1 MGAACCG
8 AATDRKVC
16 GSSEFSIPCESKGT
30 GTMRDGCIKSVY
42 AVEAFL
48 RRCGPED
55 PEAVRHAL
63 WGELWADKAAPSAS

>member
-1 MGAACCG
+1 
-8 AATDRKVC
+8 
-16 GSSEFSIPCESKGT
+16 
-30 GTMRDGCIKSVY
+30 MRDGCIKSVY

-63 WGELWADKAAPSAS
+63 WGELWADKAAPPPS